1 LIRLS
6 NVSSRRGAF
15 ALQSINLEIGDG
27 EYFVLL
33 GPTGA
38 GKTQLLEVIAGV
50 QQAASGEIWIDGE
63 NVTSLPPEARHVGFM
78 YQDYLLFP
86 QLSVRRNIAFGLRRM
101 PRAEANARVE
111 EIARLLEIEPL
122 LGRRVL
128 GLSGGEQQ
136 RIALARALAPRPRVL
151 LLDEPLSALDPQ
163 IRRELRRKL
172 RSLHE
177 ELRMTTLHVTHD
189 FEEALA
195 LAGRVGV
202 IHEGV
207 IVQTGMPDEVFRKP
221 GSAFL
226 ASFLG
231 VENLLRGNVVRRH
244 PEEPRSGESPDSEF
258 DADFDAG
265 PLKLY
270 VIAQREGPAYAAIRP
285 EDITVSREPIS
296 SSARNTLEGTLA
308 KIERSWPLVRLTFD
322 VGMPIRVPLVAVIT
336 EQSLHS
342 LDLTLGARAF
352 LTIKATAIH
361 LI

>member
-1 LIRLS
+1 MIRLS

-50 QQAASGEIWIDGE
+50 QQTASGEIWIDGE
-63 NVTSLPPEARHVGFM
+63 NVTSLPPEARHIGFM

-86 QLSVRRNIAFGLRRM
+86 QLSVRRNIAFGLRRV
-101 PRAEANARVE
+101 PRAEANVRLE
-111 EIARLLEIEPL
+111 EVARLLEIEPL
-122 LGRRVL
+122 LDRRVV

-177 ELRMTTLHVTHD
+177 KLRMTTLHVTHD

-195 LAGRVGV
+195 LAGRLGV
-202 IHEGV
+202 IHEGA

-226 ASFLG
+226 ANFLG

-258 DADFDAG
+258 DAEFDAG

-285 EDITVSREPIS
+285 EDITVSHEPIP

-322 VGMPIRVPLVAVIT
+322 VGAPIRVPLVAVIT

>member
-1 LIRLS
+1 MIRLS

-15 ALQSINLEIGDG
+15 ALQSINLEIAHA

-50 QQAASGEIWIDGE
+50 QSAASGEIWIDGE
-63 NVTSLPPEARHVGFM
+63 NVTSLPPEARHIGFM

-86 QLSVRRNIAFGLRRM
+86 QLSVRKNIAFGLRQM
-101 PRAEANARVE
+101 PRAEANTRVE
-111 EIARLLEIEPL
+111 EVARLLEIEPL
-122 LGRRVL
+122 LDRRVV

-172 RSLHE
+172 RTLHG

-195 LAGRVGV
+195 LADRLGV
-202 IHEGV
+202 IHEGA

-221 GSAFL
+221 GSAFV

-231 VENLLRGNVVRRH
+231 VENLLRGNVVRCH
-244 PEEPRSGESPDSEF
+244 QAELHSGESFEAEF
-258 DADFDAG
+258 EAG

-270 VIAQREGPAYAAIRP
+270 VIAEREGPAYAAIRP
-285 EDITVSREPIS
+285 EEVTVSREFSP
-296 SSARNTLEGTLA
+296 SSARNRLEGTVA
-308 KIERSWPLVRLTFD
+308 SVEKFWPLVRLTVD
-322 VGMPIRVPLVAVIT
+322 VGVPLVAVIT
-336 EQSLHS
+336 AQSLES
-342 LDLTLGARAF
+342 LELATGTKVCS
-352 LTIKATAIH
+352 TIKASAIH
-361 LI
+361 IF

>member
-15 ALQSINLEIGDG
+15 ALQSIHLEIADG

-50 QQAASGEIWIDGE
+50 QGASSGEIWIDEE
-63 NVTSLPPEARHVGFM
+63 NVTSLPPEARHIGFM

-86 QLSVRRNIAFGLRRM
+86 QLTVRKNIAFGLHEM
-101 PRAEANARVE
+101 PRADANARVE
-111 EIARLLEIEPL
+111 EVARLLKIEPL
-122 LGRRVL
+122 LDRGIV

-163 IRRELRRKL
+163 IRRELRREL

-177 ELRMTTLHVTHD
+177 ELRVTTLHVTHD

-195 LAGRVGV
+195 LADRLGV
-202 IHEGV
+202 IHEGR

-221 GSAFL
+221 DSAFL
-226 ASFLG
+226 ARFLG
-231 VENLLRGNVVRRH
+231 VENLLRGNVARCDP
-244 PEEPRSGESPDSEF
+244 PELHSGGAFEAVFE
-258 DADFDAG
+258 AG

-270 VIAQREGPAYAAIRP
+270 VIAEQEGPVYAAIRP
-285 EDITVSREPIS
+285 EEITVSGEFFP
-296 SSARNTLEGTLA
+296 SSARNRLEGTVVSVE
-308 KIERSWPLVRLTFD
+308 KVWPLVRLTVN
-322 VGMPIRVPLVAVIT
+322 VGVPLVAVIT
-336 EQSLHS
+336 AQSSES
-342 LDLTLGARAF
+342 LELAAGVKVC
-352 LTIKATAIH
+352 LTIKASAIH
-361 LI
+361 IF

>member
-1 LIRLS
+1 MIRLS
-6 NVSSRRGAF
+6 NVCSRRGAF
-15 ALQSINLEIGDG
+15 VLRSINLEIRDG

-63 NVTSLPPEARHVGFM
+63 NVTSLPPEARHIGFM

-86 QLSVRRNIAFGLRRM
+86 QLSVRKNIAFGLRRM
-101 PRAEANARVE
+101 PWTEANARVE
-111 EIARLLEIEPL
+111 EVARLLEIEPL
-122 LGRRVL
+122 LGRSVL

-177 ELRMTTLHVTHD
+177 KLRMTALHVTHD

-195 LAGRVGV
+195 LADRVGV
-202 IHEGV
+202 IRDGA
-207 IVQTGMPDEVFRKP
+207 IAQTGMPDEVFRKP

-226 ASFLG
+226 ANFLG
-231 VENLLRGNVVRRH
+231 AENLLRGNVVRL
-244 PEEPRSGESPDSEF
+244 PEEPRSSESSDSEF
-258 DADFDAG
+258 EAEFDAG
-265 PLKLY
+265 LLKLY

-296 SSARNTLEGTLA
+296 SSARNTLEGALA
-308 KIERSWPLVRLTFD
+308 KIERSLPLVRLTFD
-322 VGMPIRVPLVAVIT
+322 VGVPIRVPLVAVIT
-336 EQSLHS
+336 EQSFHS
-342 LDLTLGARAF
+342 LDLTPGAKAF
-352 LTIKATAIH
+352 LTIKASAIH

>member
-1 LIRLS
+1 MIRLS
-6 NVSSRRGAF
+6 HVSSRRGAF
-15 ALQSINLEIGDG
+15 ALQSINLEIARG

-38 GKTQLLEVIAGV
+38 GKTQLLEIIAGL
-50 QQAASGEIWIDGE
+50 QSPSSGEIRINGE
-63 NVTSLPPEARHVGFM
+63 NVTSLPPEARRIGFM

-86 QLSVRRNIAFGLRRM
+86 QLTVRKNIAFGLRQM
-101 PRAEANARVE
+101 PQTEASARVE
-111 EIARLLEIEPL
+111 EVARLLKVVSL
-122 LGRRVL
+122 LDRRVV

-163 IRRELRRKL
+163 IRRELRREL

-195 LAGRVGV
+195 LADRVGV
-202 IHEGV
+202 IHEGA

-226 ASFLG
+226 ARFLG
-231 VENLLRGNVVRRH
+231 VENLLRGTIVRCDSAA
-244 PEEPRSGESPDSEF
+244 PRSGEAF
-258 DADFDAG
+258 DAIFEAG

-270 VIAQREGPAYAAIRP
+270 VIAEREGPAYAAIRP
-285 EDITVSREPIS
+285 EEITVSREFLS
-296 SSARNTLEGTLA
+296 SSARNRLEGTVASVEKL
-308 KIERSWPLVRLTFD
+308 WPLVRLTVD
-322 VGMPIRVPLVAVIT
+322 VGVALVAVIT
-336 EQSLHS
+336 TQSLES
-342 LDLTLGARAF
+342 LELMVGAKAC

-361 LI
+361 IF